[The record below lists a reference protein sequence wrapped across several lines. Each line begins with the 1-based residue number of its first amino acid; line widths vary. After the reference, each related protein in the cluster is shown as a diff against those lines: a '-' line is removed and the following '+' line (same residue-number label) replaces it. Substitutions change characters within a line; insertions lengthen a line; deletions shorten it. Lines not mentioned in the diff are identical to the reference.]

1 MSGGS
6 PSKRERQA
14 AILELIR
21 EERVTN
27 QEDLRTHLHTRGF
40 DVAQATLSRDLR
52 DLRLVKVPGADGSS
66 HYTLP
71 DEWENAPPLEDLVP
85 TLMTGA
91 EASGNLLVVRTLNGG
106 AQAVAG
112 AIDWEEWPEI
122 LGTVAGDDTILIV
135 LRDARHAET
144 VIQRLK
150 SVGRR

>member
-1 MSGGS
+1 MSPS
-6 PSKRERQA
+6 PSKRERQD
-14 AILELIR
+14 AILQLIR

-27 QEDLRTHLHTRGF
+27 QEELRSHLHERGF
-40 DVAQATLSRDLR
+40 DVAQATLSRDIR
-52 DLRLVKVPGADGSS
+52 DLRLVKVPGAGGSS

-85 TLMTGA
+85 TLMTGVD
-91 EASGNLLVVRTLNGG
+91 ASGNLLVVRTLNGG

-135 LRDARHAET
+135 LRDAGQAEA
-144 VIQRLK
+144 VMARLRG
-150 SVGRR
+150 VGRR

>member
-1 MSGGS
+1 MS
-6 PSKRERQA
+6 PSPAKRERQD
-14 AILELIR
+14 AILQLIR

-27 QEDLRTHLHTRGF
+27 QEELRSHLHDRGF
-40 DVAQATLSRDLR
+40 DVAQATLSRDIR
-52 DLRLVKVPGADGSS
+52 DLRLVKVPGAGGSS

-71 DEWENAPPLEDLVP
+71 DEWENAPPLEALVP
-85 TLMTGA
+85 TLMTGV

-135 LRDARHAET
+135 LRDAGLAET
-144 VIQRLK
+144 VMDRLRG
-150 SVGRR
+150 VGRR

>member
-14 AILELIR
+14 AILSLIR

-27 QEDLRTHLHTRGF
+27 QEELRTHLQARGF
-40 DVAQATLSRDLR
+40 DVAQATLSRDVR
-52 DLRLVKVPGADGSS
+52 ELRLVKVPGADGSS

-85 TLMTGA
+85 TLMTGV
-91 EASGNLLVVRTLNGG
+91 EASDNLLVVRTLNGG

-135 LRDARHAET
+135 LREAAHAKT
-144 VIQRLK
+144 VIQRLNR
-150 SVGRR
+150 VGQR

>member
-1 MSGGS
+1 
-6 PSKRERQA
+6 
-14 AILELIR
+14 LIR
-21 EERVTN
+21 ENRVTN
-27 QEDLRTHLHTRGF
+27 QEELRSHLHDRGF
-40 DVAQATLSRDLR
+40 DVAQATLSRDIR
-52 DLRLVKVPGADGSS
+52 DLRLVKVPGAGGSS

-85 TLMTGA
+85 TLMTGVD
-91 EASGNLLVVRTLNGG
+91 ASGNLLVVRTLNGG

-135 LRDARHAET
+135 LRDAGHAKA
-144 VIQRLK
+144 VMDRLR

>member
-1 MSGGS
+1 VSPS
-6 PSKRERQA
+6 PSKRDRQD

-21 EERVTN
+21 ENRVTN
-27 QEDLRTHLHTRGF
+27 QEELRSHLHDRGF
-40 DVAQATLSRDLR
+40 DVAQATLSRDIR
-52 DLRLVKVPGADGSS
+52 DLRLVKVPGAGGSS

-85 TLMTGA
+85 TLMTGVD
-91 EASGNLLVVRTLNGG
+91 ASGNLLVVRTLNGG

-135 LRDARHAET
+135 LRDAGHAKA
-144 VIQRLK
+144 VMDRLR